1 MPKRYKQYWHC
12 CRMRKGYSGTAIL
25 TKVEPIRV
33 QYELGIPELDQE
45 GRLLTI
51 EFNNFIIIA
60 VYAPNSK
67 PDLSRLHERVEK
79 WDHEIR
85 KHICQLRESTQ
96 KTVILAGDLN
106 VCHNPID
113 LYDPVGQ

>member
-1 MPKRYKQYWHC
+1 VKTDDEKLVERRIKEHMPKRYKQYWHC
-12 CRMRKGYSGTAIL
+12 CTMKKGYSGTAIL

-45 GRLLTI
+45 GRSLTI

-85 KHICQLRESTQ
+85 KHIC
-96 KTVILAGDLN
+96 
-106 VCHNPID
+106 
-113 LYDPVGQ
+113 